1 MTTENQLLHKAMDPL
16 GEVLVPLGELLKS
29 EKAGMILAPVFF
41 LPMCYFILAETPG
54 HLRYFPVAV
63 IIVALFIFWS
73 YRRYRRLKA
82 FYHKIE
88 DWPYTSKEALIEA
101 RLAVI
106 SRLPKLYGAP
116 PTYGLMLFS
125 SLVNLFKEDS
135 GQFFSNIFHLR
146 NPFEEVA
153 AYVPFIL
160 IGVPF
165 LTIYLGKMSHEKF
178 LNKNYREPLNRLQ
191 EIIDRFD
198 K

>member
-1 MTTENQLLHKAMDPL
+1 MKDQLLHKAMEPL
-16 GEVLVPLGELLKS
+16 GEVLTSLEELLKS
-29 EKAGMILAPVFF
+29 ERMTLFLGPVLLLSISYAF
-41 LPMCYFILAETPG
+41 LSETPG
-54 HLRYFPVAV
+54 HLQYFPVAV
-63 IIVALFIFWS
+63 IIVAVFVFWS

-116 PTYGLMLFS
+116 PIYGLMLFS
-125 SLVNLFKEDS
+125 SLLNLFKEDS
-135 GQFFSNIFHLR
+135 NRFLSNIFHLR

-153 AYVPFIL
+153 PYVPFVL